1 MAKNSISVPI
11 SEKITLT
18 IAETAELSNIGQNKL
33 SELLNNPR
41 CSFVLYVGKKR
52 LVKRKEFEDF
62 ISKNVEI

>member
-1 MAKNSISVPI
+1 MAKNNISVPI

-62 ISKNVEI
+62 ISKNVEL